1 MCGPMQGAIIGAL
14 MYEGLANNPAE
25 ASKLAESGEIEF
37 SLCNDNQTVGPMAGV
52 VSASMPV
59 HIIKNVTH
67 NNYAYC
73 TINEGLGK
81 VLRFGAY
88 SDEVLERLRWLKDV
102 HAPHLKE
109 ALKLTRVLI

>member
-1 MCGPMQGAIIGAL
+1 MHSKKILYSGPPIKWEKMCGPMQGAIIGAL

-59 HIIKNVTH
+59 HIIKMLH
-67 NNYAYC
+67 
-73 TINEGLGK
+73 IIIMLI
-81 VLRFGAY
+81 
-88 SDEVLERLRWLKDV
+88 
-102 HAPHLKE
+102 
-109 ALKLTRVLI
+109 AL